1 VAPLLRKSG
10 AEIYSPSLTGMG
22 ERSHLVSYLDP
33 AELNLD
39 LHIKDVVQLLEYEG
53 LEQVVLVGHAYAGM
67 VITGVAE
74 RCPERLAHLVYV
86 NGVVPR
92 DGEAMVDQLDAVRG
106 PEFTARVRKAIHDQ
120 DSFLPPP
127 ASPEAIEQ
135 RWGISDSA
143 DQEWVLARLTPQPV
157 AAFGQPLPVR
167 RPEVRSIP
175 RSFIL
180 SSGSGFEPVAALARK
195 SGWGLFQID
204 TGHDPMV
211 TRPRE
216 LADILLQIA
225 GQDWRRTKDQRS
237 MVDLS
242 SFVFRCQCII
252 KRPALRRKALRQAQ
266 DRLAEPPP
274 HCRIGALKLH

>member
-1 VAPLLRKSG
+1 MSTFVLIHGAWHGGWCWWKVAPLLWKAG
-10 AEIYSPSLTGMG
+10 AEVYAPSLTGMG
-22 ERSHLVSYLDP
+22 ERSHLTNYLDP
-33 AELNLD
+33 AELNLG

-74 RCPERLAHLVYV
+74 CCPERLAHLVYV

-106 PEFTARVRKAIHDQ
+106 PEFTARVRKAVQDQ
-120 DSFLPPP
+120 EGFLPPP

-143 DQEWVLARLTPQPV
+143 DQEWILARLAPQSV
-157 AAFGQPLPVR
+157 AAFGQPLLVR
-167 RPEVRSIP
+167 RPEARSIP

-180 SSGSGFEPVAALARK
+180 SRESGFEPVAELARK
-195 SGWGLFQID
+195 SGWGMFQID

-216 LADILLQIA
+216 LADILFQIA
-225 GQDWRRTKDQRS
+225 GLDRLKTKD
-237 MVDLS
+237 
-242 SFVFRCQCII
+242 
-252 KRPALRRKALRQAQ
+252 
-266 DRLAEPPP
+266 
-274 HCRIGALKLH
+274 G

>member
-1 VAPLLRKSG
+1 MSTFVLIHGVWHGGWCWWKVAPLLRKSG
-10 AEIYSPSLTGMG
+10 AEVYSPSLTGMG

-86 NGVVPR
+86 NGVVPQ
-92 DGEAMVDQLDAVRG
+92 DGEAMVDQLDAVRC

-180 SSGSGFEPVAALARK
+180 SSGSGFEPVASSA
-195 SGWGLFQID
+195 GPQIRMGTIPD
-204 TGHDPMV
+204 
-211 TRPRE
+211 
-216 LADILLQIA
+216 
-225 GQDWRRTKDQRS
+225 
-237 MVDLS
+237 
-242 SFVFRCQCII
+242 
-252 KRPALRRKALRQAQ
+252 
-266 DRLAEPPP
+266 
-274 HCRIGALKLH
+274 